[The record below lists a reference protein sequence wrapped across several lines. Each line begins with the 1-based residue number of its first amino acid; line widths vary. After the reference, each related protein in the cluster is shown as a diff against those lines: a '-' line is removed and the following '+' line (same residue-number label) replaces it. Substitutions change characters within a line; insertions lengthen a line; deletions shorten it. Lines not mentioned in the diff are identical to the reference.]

1 MMADEDARATDGSN
15 AEQGSEEMPVSLGP
29 CHYDNDEQ
37 AVTIA
42 VDADGVGWISI
53 CEEHK
58 QRAADDGYQPH
69 DAVRAP
75 GAEIASDDT
84 EPG

>member
-1 MMADEDARATDGSN
+1 MADEHTQATDGSN
-15 AEQGSEEMPVSLGP
+15 AEQGHEGMPVSLGP

-58 QRAADDGYQPH
+58 QRAAEDGYEPH
-69 DAVRAP
+69 DAVQAP
-75 GAEIASDDT
+75 GAEVSSDDT
-84 EPG
+84 DSG